1 MGGGGMR
8 EVGGGRWVVNTSWDS
23 SMFQVHRLWQ
33 RAFRLHG
40 KGQWVSET
48 PSHLRAKSGAV
59 SLSAIMTVPS
69 ASWRRSGGRPSAIGQ
84 EGGPCRSG
92 DGDLQL
98 PRMGLLG
105 SHAAMT
111 RGKTSCSTAC
121 WPVMLPGPFEGRGG
135 RLSLL
140 VAGCD
145 EGRGAECLELESSFG
160 DCTTALWHDSAL
172 AQLRHCLVD
181 LNSWASCGT

>member
-1 MGGGGMR
+1 
-8 EVGGGRWVVNTSWDS
+8 
-23 SMFQVHRLWQ
+23 MFQVHRLWQ

-160 DCTTALWHDSAL
+160 DCTSAL
-172 AQLRHCLVD
+172 ARQRFGTAPALFGRSQFLGFLRHFAPLHETD
-181 LNSWASCGT
+181 LLYALRLPQSIPR